1 MELRPPGKTKPS
13 RHKRLSNLFHRSGAA
28 ATTASAGG
36 RWASEKKLAE
46 LVVDPAPEGLAGGEN
61 PPGQRQ
67 LPGILKI
74 FGGDISRG
82 ANYKSVLATP
92 RSTARQLV
100 REALERYGLAPEE
113 GTSEEYVLCDVVG
126 RPGGSGG
133 AWQVEHLRP
142 VGDAERPLV
151 LQDVWKPKTGCSR
164 RFEIRRRQE
173 VERICEGEDADAA
186 GGCPV
191 RLSVRPPPSS
201 PVAGG

>member
-1 MELRPPGKTKPS
+1 
-13 RHKRLSNLFHRSGAA
+13 
-28 ATTASAGG
+28 
-36 RWASEKKLAE
+36 
-46 LVVDPAPEGLAGGEN
+46 
-61 PPGQRQ
+61 
-67 LPGILKI
+67 
-74 FGGDISRG
+74 
-82 ANYKSVLATP
+82 ATP

-126 RPGGSGG
+126 RPGGPGG

-173 VERICEGEDADAA
+173 VERVCEGEDAETA
-186 GGCPV
+186 GE
-191 RLSVRPPPSS
+191 RPPCSSALS
-201 PVAGG
+201 PVLSPVGDAVV

>member
-1 MELRPPGKTKPS
+1 
-13 RHKRLSNLFHRSGAA
+13 
-28 ATTASAGG
+28 

-46 LVVDPAPEGLAGGEN
+46 LVDPVPEVLAGGEH

-113 GTSEEYVLCDVVG
+113 G
-126 RPGGSGG
+126 
-133 AWQVEHLRP
+133 
-142 VGDAERPLV
+142 
-151 LQDVWKPKTGCSR
+151 
-164 RFEIRRRQE
+164 
-173 VERICEGEDADAA
+173 
-186 GGCPV
+186 
-191 RLSVRPPPSS
+191 
-201 PVAGG
+201 